1 MRKITNINKNWKFIK
16 QNVEIK
22 DLKNCEFETI
32 NIPHTWN
39 DVDGLDGGNDYCKD
53 GFWYVK
59 EFKKQE
65 FSNGRLYVEFEGVNS
80 IADVYLNGEKLAH
93 HEGGYSTFRVDLTDG
108 LKEDNILCVKADNSP
123 NETIYPQFADFTFYG
138 GVYRN
143 VNFIEV
149 NESHFD
155 LDYFGAAGVAVT
167 PTFQGTV
174 GTVRF
179 DAYVTNRVDGQEIQ
193 VSITDK
199 NNNVVATYK
208 DCACNA
214 TFSVEV
220 NDITLWNGTINPY
233 LYKATVE
240 LLENGKVIDNLE
252 VKFGF
257 RSFEVDKNRGFILN
271 GKEYPLHGVSRHQ
284 DRNLVGGAITREH
297 HKEDMEIIS
306 DIGCNTIRLAHYQ
319 HDQYFYDLCDEF
331 GMVVWAEIPFI
342 SRFMETG
349 VENTLSQLK
358 ELILQN
364 YNHTSIVCWGIS
376 NEITIGGE
384 SEKLRE
390 NHYLLNNMCH
400 DLDKT
405 RLSTMAQ
412 VSMLPVESTLND
424 VSDIMS
430 YNHYFGWY
438 GGDVEENA
446 VWFDKFHA
454 DYPERRV
461 GVSEYGCEGILSWHS
476 SQPEMGD
483 YSEEYQAYY
492 HERMLDIFSTRPYLW
507 STHVWNMF
515 DFGSDMRDEGGVKGM
530 NNKGLVTF
538 DRQTKKDS
546 YFIYRAY
553 WNAEK
558 MLHLCAKRY
567 IDRAEEVTKVKVY
580 SNLDEISLYVNN
592 ELVSTQKGNKVF
604 NFEVALKM
612 GENKIEARGGNLTDN
627 SIINRVAEPN
637 TAYSLDTTQKIVNWF
652 DADGVEKEFLYP
664 EDAFSIKDK
673 LNDIMASEQGMQ
685 LIAMVLGS
693 MSNDMLGDNV
703 SGVDMAGP
711 MMKMMGGMSLERLAK
726 LAGNKLPMEKLF
738 ELNCM
743 LNKIKK

>member
-1 MRKITNINKNWKFIK
+1 
-16 QNVEIK
+16 
-22 DLKNCEFETI
+22 
-32 NIPHTWN
+32 
-39 DVDGLDGGNDYCKD
+39 
-53 GFWYVK
+53 
-59 EFKKQE
+59 
-65 FSNGRLYVEFEGVNS
+65 
-80 IADVYLNGEKLAH
+80 
-93 HEGGYSTFRVDLTDG
+93 
-108 LKEDNILCVKADNSP
+108 
-123 NETIYPQFADFTFYG
+123 
-138 GVYRN
+138 
-143 VNFIEV
+143 
-149 NESHFD
+149 
-155 LDYFGAAGVAVT
+155 
-167 PTFQGTV
+167 
-174 GTVRF
+174 
-179 DAYVTNRVDGQEIQ
+179 
-193 VSITDK
+193 
-199 NNNVVATYK
+199 
-208 DCACNA
+208 
-214 TFSVEV
+214 
-220 NDITLWNGTINPY
+220 
-233 LYKATVE
+233 
-240 LLENGKVIDNLE
+240 
-252 VKFGF
+252 
-257 RSFEVDKNRGFILN
+257 
-271 GKEYPLHGVSRHQ
+271 
-284 DRNLVGGAITREH
+284 
-297 HKEDMEIIS
+297 
-306 DIGCNTIRLAHYQ
+306 
-319 HDQYFYDLCDEF
+319 
-331 GMVVWAEIPFI
+331 MVVWAEIPFI

-384 SEKLRE
+384 SEKLLE

-446 VWFDKFHA
+446 VWFDEFHA
-454 DYPERRV
+454 NYPERRV

-546 YFIYRAY
+546 YYIYRAY
-553 WNAEK
+553 WNEEK

-580 SNLDEISLYVNN
+580 SNLDEVSLYVNN
-592 ELVSTQKGNKVF
+592 ELVATQKGNKVF

-612 GENKIEARGGNLTDN
+612 GENTIEARGENLTD
-627 SIINRVAEPN
+627 SSVINRVAEPN

-652 DADGVEKEFLYP
+652 DEDGVEKEFLYP
-664 EDAFSIKDK
+664 EGYFSIKDK
-673 LNDIMASEQGMQ
+673 LKKIMKNEQGMQ
-685 LIAMVLGS
+685 LISMVLKS
-693 MSNDMLGDNV
+693 MSNDMLGENV
-703 SGVDMAGP
+703 TQVDMAGP
-711 MMKMMGGMSLERLAK
+711 MIKMMSGMSLERLSK
-726 LAGNKLPMEKLF
+726 LAGNKVPIEKLY